1 MESATCPAAD
11 NDGTLE
17 LEEAFLPL
25 PGETTPESTVIRDRA
40 ELVVTWRLIVVAV
53 LTRFRRKP
61 LLGET

>member
-11 NDGTLE
+11 NDGTGMFA
-17 LEEAFLPL
+17 EAILL
-25 PGETTPESTVIRDRA
+25 LSGETTPESTVMRDRE

-53 LTRFRRKP
+53 LTCFRRNR